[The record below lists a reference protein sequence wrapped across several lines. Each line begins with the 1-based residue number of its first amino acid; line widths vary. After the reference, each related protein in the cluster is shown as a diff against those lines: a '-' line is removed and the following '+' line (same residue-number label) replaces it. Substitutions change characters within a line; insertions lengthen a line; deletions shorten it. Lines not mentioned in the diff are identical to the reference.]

1 MTLAA
6 TLGTPL
12 LNPVGILIALVF
24 ITSIVSVLGWMLRL
38 PKESEE
44 TRTATRA
51 VRSVNKLT
59 RILVPV
65 LHKNEV
71 TDRAVALAVQMA
83 QHRNGN
89 VEALAVLE
97 VSLMLPL
104 DARVED
110 DECCALELLDRAE
123 SVAVHTRSS
132 SKLIKRLLKAR
143 SAGAAIVRE
152 AEEKVVDLIII
163 ANVPVRVRG
172 SMQQIDPTVEY
183 VLKNAP
189 CEVMVLSQ
197 LQPAASKP
205 KSDDTA
211 AQLIAPV
218 SQQ

>member
-1 MTLAA
+1 MMLAA
-6 TLGTPL
+6 ATGTPL

-24 ITSIVSVLGWMLRL
+24 LASIVSVLGWMLRL
-38 PKESEE
+38 PKDTEE
-44 TRTATRA
+44 MRTATRA

-65 LHKNEV
+65 LHKNVV
-71 TDRAVALAVQMA
+71 TDRTVALAVQMA

-89 VEALAVLE
+89 VEALAVIE

-110 DECCALELLDRAE
+110 DEHCALALLDRAA
-123 SVAVHTRSS
+123 SVAAHTHSS
-132 SKLIKRLLKAR
+132 SKVIKRLLKAR
-143 SAGAAIVRE
+143 SAGTAIVRE

-172 SMQQIDPTVEY
+172 ALQQIDPTVEY

-197 LQPAASKP
+197 LQPTASQP
-205 KSDDTA
+205 E
-211 AQLIAPV
+211 V
-218 SQQ
+218 STKETISASVS

>member
-38 PKESEE
+38 PKETEE

-71 TDRAVALAVQMA
+71 TDRTMALAVQMA

-123 SVAVHTRSS
+123 SVAVHTRSA
-132 SKLIKRLLKAR
+132 SKVIKRLLKAR

-152 AEEKVVDLIII
+152 AEEKIVDLIII

-183 VLKNAP
+183 VMKNAP

-197 LQPAASKP
+197 LQPAASQTR
-205 KSDDTA
+205 SADVA

-218 SQQ
+218 NS

>member
-1 MTLAA
+1 MMLAA
-6 TLGTPL
+6 TIGTPL
-12 LNPVGILIALVF
+12 LNPVGILIGLMF
-24 ITSIVSVLGWMLRL
+24 IVSIVSVLSWMLRL
-38 PKESEE
+38 PKDTEE

-71 TDRAVALAVQMA
+71 TDRTIALAVQMA

-97 VSLMLPL
+97 ISLMLPL

-110 DECCALELLDRAE
+110 DEQCALALLDRAE
-123 SVAVHTRSS
+123 SVVARTRNP
-132 SKLIKRLLKAR
+132 SKVIKRLLKAR
-143 SAGAAIVRE
+143 SAGMAIVRE
-152 AEEKVVDLIII
+152 AEEKVIDLIII

-172 SMQQIDPTVEY
+172 SLQQIDPTVEY
-183 VLKNAP
+183 VMKNAP

-197 LQPAASKP
+197 LQPAAIKP
-205 KSDDTA
+205 EANGKEALSA
-211 AQLIAPV
+211 SVL
-218 SQQ
+218 

>member
-1 MTLAA
+1 MALAA
-6 TLGTPL
+6 TIGTPL

-38 PKESEE
+38 PKETEE

-71 TDRAVALAVQMA
+71 TDRTVALAVQMA

-97 VSLMLPL
+97 VSFMLPL
-104 DARVED
+104 DARVEE
-110 DECCALELLDRAE
+110 DEQCALALLDRAE
-123 SVAVHTRSS
+123 SVAIHTRSS
-132 SKLIKRLLKAR
+132 SKVIKRLLKAR
-143 SAGAAIVRE
+143 NAGAAIVRE

-197 LQPAASKP
+197 LQPVAAAFMTPAS
-205 KSDDTA
+205 A
-211 AQLIAPV
+211 
-218 SQQ
+218 

>member
-6 TLGTPL
+6 IIGTPL
-12 LNPVGILIALVF
+12 FNPVGILIGIVF
-24 ITSIVSVLGWMLRL
+24 IASILSVLGWMLRL
-38 PKESEE
+38 PKETEE
-44 TRTATRA
+44 ARSATRA

-71 TDRAVALAVQMA
+71 TDRTVALAVQMA

-89 VEALAVLE
+89 VEALAALE
-97 VSLMLPL
+97 VPLMLPL
-104 DARVED
+104 DAKVED
-110 DECCALELLDRAE
+110 DEQCALALLDRAE
-123 SVAVHTRSS
+123 SVAAHTHSS
-132 SKLIKRLLKAR
+132 SKVIKRLLKAR

-152 AEEKVVDLIII
+152 AEEKGVDLIII

-197 LQPAASKP
+197 LQPLASQLEVSAKVALAASV
-205 KSDDTA
+205 
-211 AQLIAPV
+211 L
-218 SQQ
+218 

>member
-1 MTLAA
+1 MAPT
-6 TLGTPL
+6 TTIGTPL
-12 LNPVGILIALVF
+12 LNPVGIVIALVF

-38 PKESEE
+38 PKETEE

-59 RILVPV
+59 RILVPT

-71 TDRAVALAVQMA
+71 TDRTVALAVQMA

-97 VSLMLPL
+97 VPLMLPL
-104 DARVED
+104 DARVGED
-110 DECCALELLDRAE
+110 EQRALALLDRAE

-132 SKLIKRLLKAR
+132 SKVIKRLLKAR
-143 SAGAAIVRE
+143 SAGTAIVRE

-183 VLKNAP
+183 VMKNAP
-189 CEVMVLSQ
+189 CEVMILSQ

-205 KSDDTA
+205 EASAKEALPSSV
-211 AQLIAPV
+211 L
-218 SQQ
+218 

>member
-1 MTLAA
+1 MVIAAA
-6 TLGTPL
+6 TGTPL
-12 LNPVGILIALVF
+12 LNPLGILIALVF
-24 ITSIVSVLGWMLRL
+24 LTAITSVLGWMLRL
-38 PKESEE
+38 PKDTEE
-44 TRTATRA
+44 TRTATKA

-71 TDRAVALAVQMA
+71 TDRTVALAVQMA

-110 DECCALELLDRAE
+110 DEHCALELLDRAE
-123 SVAVHTRSS
+123 SVAALTHSS
-132 SKLIKRLLKAR
+132 SKVIKRLLKAR
-143 SAGAAIVRE
+143 STGTAIVRE

-163 ANVPVRVRG
+163 ANAPVRVRG
-172 SMQQIDPTVEY
+172 ALQQIDPTVEY

-197 LQPAASKP
+197 LHATASK
-205 KSDDTA
+205 
-211 AQLIAPV
+211 LEV
-218 SQQ
+218 SAKETTPASVL